1 MRPTEIRFTT
11 TIVREKER
19 TFLVLPTEVETIWGR
34 REHHYVAGIIAG
46 HTFRGRTELRGEQRI
61 LPIGATWLRDNG
73 MDAEATVECCL
84 DLESPVMDDL
94 PQDFASA
101 LTSEPR
107 AAAFFEQ
114 IAPFYRKGYLRWIE
128 SAKRPET
135 RSKRIAEAVQL
146 LAEGHIQR

>member
-1 MRPTEIRFTT
+1 VRRKEISFTT
-11 TIVREKER
+11 KIVRERDR
-19 TFLVLPTEVETIWGR
+19 TYLALPTEAETIWGAQG
-34 REHHYVAGIIAG
+34 HHYVAGTIQG
-46 HTFRGRTELRGEQRI
+46 RTFRGRTEIHGAQHI

-73 MDAEATVECCL
+73 MAADMTVECCL
-84 DLESPVMDDL
+84 HLESPVIDDL

-101 LTSEPR
+101 LRAEPR

-135 RSKRIAEAVQL
+135 RAKRIIEAVQL
-146 LAEGHIQR
+146 LAEGRSQR